1 MKTVSDNSA
10 GKETVTTLQQMLIR
24 HGFALAADGVF
35 GNGTRQAV
43 MEFQHRHGLTADGIA
58 GYRTWE
64 ALFFAD
70 RGDGMELTEKD
81 LELTAR
87 LLDVE
92 PAALKAVKTVE
103 SGKYGGFF
111 APGKPVI
118 LFEGHIFWQ
127 QLKKRGISPER
138 HTAGNENILYPH
150 WSSKHYAGGM
160 KEYDR
165 LEKARAIHREAA
177 DASASWGMFQIMGFN
192 YAACGEK
199 SVAGFVGMMHKSELH
214 QLLLSARFMKSA
226 GMLPYLQRKDWAG
239 FASRYNGP
247 GYAQNS
253 YHIRLKKAYDSF
265 PG

>member
-1 MKTVSDNSA
+1 MTRRPSDITAVCQTLFAVPPVCITFAPTGSHDRTADSEKPYAKRVGTNRKKQTTTMKTVSDNSA
-10 GKETVTTLQQMLIR
+10 GKEVITTLQQMLIR

-70 RGDGMELTEKD
+70 RGDGMKLTEKD

-92 PAALKAVKTVE
+92 PAALKAVKAVE

-138 HTAGNENILYPH
+138 HTAGNKTQIQ
-150 WSSKHYAGGM
+150 A
-160 KEYDR
+160 
-165 LEKARAIHREAA
+165 LER
-177 DASASWGMFQIMGFN
+177 
-192 YAACGEK
+192 
-199 SVAGFVGMMHKSELH
+199 
-214 QLLLSARFMKSA
+214 QLS
-226 GMLPYLQRKDWAG
+226 
-239 FASRYNGP
+239 
-247 GYAQNS
+247 
-253 YHIRLKKAYDSF
+253 
-265 PG
+265 